1 MDGFTGKSK
10 TQADQLLFEQSM
22 ACKQCIAIK
31 NDNEKFCG
39 AIAEELG
46 KGRMTYDDLVFWLF
60 VDMHR
65 AHLN

>member
-1 MDGFTGKSK
+1 MDGFKGKSK

-22 ACKQCIAIK
+22 ACQQCIAIK
-31 NDNEKFCG
+31 NDEGKFCE

-46 KGRMTYDDLVFWLF
+46 KGPMMYDDLVFWLF